1 MNSSQQYL
9 RLLAQRHLGSAKIT
23 DLHTHTDMYHMD
35 PYGERWVGQ
44 VSVPLSEAVRTGRSE
59 SCAVSALRRGMLH
72 VGVSGIVSVLV
83 PHEARWSS
91 SSCHRQTS
99 DPFSSACLEW
109 PNPQRFLK
117 HHRTIPSILSIVFSS
132 LIEGKL
138 AAFAA

>member
-9 RLLAQRHLGSAKIT
+9 RLLAQRHLVVRKLRT
-23 DLHTHTDMYHMD
+23 CTHTDMYHMD

-91 SSCHRQTS
+91 SCHRQTS